1 MTQPTFID
9 AFTQPIEINPSSTA
23 LIVVDMQN
31 ATGNRNMGLG
41 KLLAESGKAE
51 QAGYRFDR
59 IEQLLVPNIQKLL
72 AAFRIM
78 TGRSFTLLT
87 APKHPMRMMCL
98 AFEANRHRN
107 K

>member
-9 AFTQPIEINPSSTA
+9 AFTQPIEVNPSSTA

-41 KLLAESGKAE
+41 KLLAESAKQSSDYSLTHRTITCAK
-51 QAGYRFDR
+51 Y
-59 IEQLLVPNIQKLL
+59 QKLL
-72 AAFRIM
+72 AAFGIM

-87 APKHPMRMMCL
+87 APKHPTRMMCL
-98 AFEANRHRN
+98 SI
-107 K
+107 

>member
-31 ATGNRNMGLG
+31 ATGNRAMGLG

-51 QAGYRFDR
+51 QAG
-59 IEQLLVPNIQKLL
+59 
-72 AAFRIM
+72 
-78 TGRSFTLLT
+78 
-87 APKHPMRMMCL
+87 
-98 AFEANRHRN
+98 
-107 K
+107 